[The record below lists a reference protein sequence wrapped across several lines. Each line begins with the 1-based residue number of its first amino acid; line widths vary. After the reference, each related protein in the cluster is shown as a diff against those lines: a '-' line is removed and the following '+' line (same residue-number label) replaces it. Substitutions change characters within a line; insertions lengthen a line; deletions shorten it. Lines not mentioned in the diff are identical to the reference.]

1 MKPKRKTKEQS
12 VMKMPRIVQ
21 GLKLKAE
28 QFKAKADRAMGN
40 PIATAR
46 ASELEDQLIPEKEA
60 ELARLKAE
68 WNDLQTHLTNDVPRF
83 ASIDGLQKSQAG
95 PFCQGKVFPPRF
107 EALRKVDPEAA
118 DALGALCVVEFGEY
132 RRTALF
138 RQIDTQNQKI
148 GAVNAKLAELR
159 AELVKVEYEL
169 AGHE

>member
-1 MKPKRKTKEQS
+1 MKTPKILLGIKRNIDNAMQ
-12 VMKMPRIVQ
+12 V
-21 GLKLKAE
+21 L
-28 QFKAKADRAMGN
+28 DRAKNKPVLTGRAVQLEED
-40 PIATAR
+40 IA
-46 ASELEDQLIPEKEA
+46 ASEKEI
-60 ELARLKAE
+60 ARLKAE
-68 WNDLQTHLTNDVPRF
+68 WNDLQSHLTNDVPRF
-83 ASIDGLQKSQAG
+83 ASIDGLQKSLAG

-118 DALGALCVVEFGEY
+118 DALGALCMVEFGEY

-148 GAVNAKLAELR
+148 GAVNAKLADLK

>member
-1 MKPKRKTKEQS
+1 MKTPKILLGIKRNIDNAMQ
-12 VMKMPRIVQ
+12 V
-21 GLKLKAE
+21 L
-28 QFKAKADRAMGN
+28 DRAKNKPVLTG
-40 PIATAR
+40 R
-46 ASELEDQLIPEKEA
+46 AVQLEDVLIPEKEA
-60 ELARLKAE
+60 ELAQLKSE
-68 WNDLQTHLTNDVPRF
+68 WHDLQTHLTNDVPRF

-95 PFCQGKVFPPRF
+95 PFCRGKVFPPRF

-132 RRTALF
+132 RKTALF
-138 RQIDTQNQKI
+138 QQIDTQNQKI